1 MKNDLKENIPD
12 NGITLNSNGK
22 GATVEVDND
31 FVTNMM
37 NNDDPNCSLKR
48 GDKVLKATYATGD
61 IHDIDTPGVI
71 VGTIFEKT
79 LGEAYLVQFKG
90 DEEMCFTIKAKLKL
104 EV

>member
-1 MKNDLKENIPD
+1 MKNDLKKNIPD
-12 NGITLNSNGK
+12 NGISLNSNGK

-37 NNDDPNCSLKR
+37 SNDDPNCAFKR
-48 GDKVLKATYATGD
+48 GDKVLKATYAVGD
-61 IHDIDTPGVI
+61 IHPIDTPGVI